1 MIQKLK
7 RIVSDALWHDC
18 KQCIR
23 GFLRGHVDL
32 LESPVFINVGNPV
45 DKNIELKILRF
56 GKSVTGAVFSDHSFC
71 IGIGFLG
78 NEIFERICKLDIS
91 GKRI

>member
-45 DKNIELKILRF
+45 DKNIELKILSILD
-56 GKSVTGAVFSDHSFC
+56 GD
-71 IGIGFLG
+71 ILNFLG
-78 NEIFERICKLDIS
+78 VDQLLLKLGD
-91 GKRI
+91 